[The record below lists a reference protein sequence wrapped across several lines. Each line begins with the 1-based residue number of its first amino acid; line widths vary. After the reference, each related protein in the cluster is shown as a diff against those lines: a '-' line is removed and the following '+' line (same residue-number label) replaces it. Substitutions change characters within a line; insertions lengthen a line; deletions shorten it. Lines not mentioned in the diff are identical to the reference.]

1 LSATR
6 TCAFAC
12 NELELGGNGD
22 FVANYIIIGGDQK
35 EYGPIS
41 ADDVRQWIAE
51 GRAAAQ
57 SKVKAEGATEWKTL
71 ADFTEFRDLLKNP
84 APPPLAVAPATAPKT
99 SGMAVTSLVLGI
111 LGMFTCGLTALAG
124 LIVGIC
130 AMAKVKNSQGALRG
144 NGIALAGTIVSAV
157 FLTFAPIAILAAMLL
172 PALAAAKQKAQEINC
187 VNNEKQLALAVKI
200 YSGDHAN
207 HFPPAATWCDAIA
220 TLVGSEKVFKCSAGN
235 ASSRC
240 DYGFNAK
247 LDGLDESKI
256 NPQTVEIFES
266 DAGWDAN
273 GSPELMIGKPRHARM
288 FVVAFADGSVQ
299 QLRESQIS
307 TLRWD
312 P

>member
-6 TCAFAC
+6 TCAGAR
-12 NELELGGNGD
+12 NELELGGKGKFMAD
-22 FVANYIIIGGDQK
+22 YIIIGGDQK

-41 ADDVRQWIAE
+41 AEEVRQWLAE

-57 SKVKAEGATEWKTL
+57 TKAKMEGATEWKML
-71 ADFTEFRDLLKNP
+71 SDFPEFRDVLKSSI
-84 APPPLAVAPATAPKT
+84 PPLLAASESDVTPKL
-99 SGMAVTSLVLGI
+99 SGMAITSLVLGI
-111 LGMFTCGLTALAG
+111 LGMFTCALTAPFGLILGIIAVTKVKNSRGALTGFGIALAG
-124 LIVGIC
+124 LIV
-130 AMAKVKNSQGALRG
+130 
-144 NGIALAGTIVSAV
+144 SAV
-157 FLTFAPIAILAAMLL
+157 ALMMIPIFAAMLL
-172 PALAAAKQKAQEINC
+172 PALAAAKQKAQLINC
-187 VNNEKQLALAVKI
+187 VNNEKDLALAVKV

-266 DAGWDAN
+266 DAGWNASG
-273 GSPELMIGKPRHARM
+273 GSELMIGKPRHARM